1 MDIFWKTLAAALVS
15 AILTLALDRQNRDF
29 SLLVTVAACGM
40 IAIVT
45 AKFLSPVL
53 DYLGQL
59 ESLGDL
65 RSDLL
70 LALVKI
76 FGIGMSGEMAAAV
89 CTDAGNS
96 SLARGLRFLSNAAIL
111 YLSIPIFSSLTSL
124 LMQIIGD
131 V

>member
-59 ESLGDL
+59 ESLG
-65 RSDLL
+65 
-70 LALVKI
+70 
-76 FGIGMSGEMAAAV
+76 EMAAAV

-124 LMQIIGD
+124 LVQILGD

>member
-45 AKFLSPVL
+45 AKFLSPV
-53 DYLGQL
+53 LGQL

-124 LMQIIGD
+124 LVQILGD